1 MRHRPGNLLKIIF
14 VISSSWSEVSLP
26 PQLHKTV
33 RAGLF
38 CTLLLVV
45 SVLASVTPSTASVEV
60 WYGPDDRPLEQLVQT
75 YDRAKRYIFVAVY
88 GLTSPLTVKALVGAR
103 KRGVDVR
110 VLTNRQRLNDP
121 KQKTALSALREAG
134 IPIKINRHDA
144 LMHLKQVVI
153 DDEVNTNGSMNQT
166 TSGNRYNDER
176 LDVIRDH
183 ATTVKAREKFLSLWK
198 DQERFQDWK

>member
-1 MRHRPGNLLKIIF
+1 MRHKPGNLLKTIF
-14 VISSSWSEVSLP
+14 VISSNWNEVILPAQLCKCLSRGLSLTFLTAVLFGASP
-26 PQLHKTV
+26 NLTV
-33 RAGLF
+33 A
-38 CTLLLVV
+38 
-45 SVLASVTPSTASVEV
+45 AVEV
-60 WYGPDDRPLEQLVQT
+60 WYGPDDRPLEQLVQR
-75 YDRAKRYIFVAVY
+75 YDCAKRYIFVAVY
-88 GLTSPLTVKALVGAR
+88 GLTSPLSVKALVGAK

-110 VLTNRQRLNDP
+110 VLTDRQRLNDP

-183 ATTVKAREKFLSLWK
+183 AITVKAREKFLSLWK

>member
-1 MRHRPGNLLKIIF
+1 
-14 VISSSWSEVSLP
+14 VILP
-26 PQLHKTV
+26 PQLHKTF
-33 RAGLF
+33 RAGWF

-45 SVLASVTPSTASVEV
+45 SVGASVTPSTASVEV
-60 WYGPDDRPLEQLVQT
+60 WYGPDDRPLEHLVQT

-88 GLTSPLTVKALVGAR
+88 GLTSPLTVKALVGAK

-110 VLTNRQRLNDP
+110 VLTDRQRLNDP

-176 LDVIRDH
+176 LDIIQDH
-183 ATTVKAREKFLSLWK
+183 ALTVKAREKFLSLWK
-198 DQERFQDWK
+198 DQERFQEWK

>member
-1 MRHRPGNLLKIIF
+1 MLLPRPCKCLSRGL
-14 VISSSWSEVSLP
+14 SL
-26 PQLHKTV
+26 
-33 RAGLF
+33 
-38 CTLLLVV
+38 TLLLA
-45 SVLASVTPSTASVEV
+45 VLFGANPDLTTAAVEV
-60 WYGPDDRPLEQLVQT
+60 WYGPDDRPLEQLVQR

-88 GLTSPLTVKALVGAR
+88 GLTSPLSVKALVGAK

-110 VLTNRQRLNDP
+110 VLTDRQRLDDP
-121 KQKTALSALREAG
+121 KQQTALSVLREAG

-176 LDVIRDH
+176 LDIIRDH
-183 ATTVKAREKFLSLWK
+183 AITVKARERFLLLWK

>member
-1 MRHRPGNLLKIIF
+1 M
-14 VISSSWSEVSLP
+14 ISSSWSKVILP
-26 PQLHKTV
+26 PGLHKTV
-33 RAGLF
+33 GTGLL

-45 SVLASVTPSTASVEV
+45 SVGASVTPSTSSVEV
-60 WYGPDDRPLEQLVQT
+60 WYGPDDRPLEHLVQT

-88 GLTSPLTVKALVGAR
+88 GITSPLTVKALVGAK

-110 VLTNRQRLNDP
+110 VLTDRQRLNDP

-176 LDVIRDH
+176 LDIIQDH
-183 ATTVKAREKFLSLWK
+183 AITVKARDRFLALWK
-198 DQERFQDWK
+198 DQERFQEWK

>member
-1 MRHRPGNLLKIIF
+1 MR
-14 VISSSWSEVSLP
+14 WTLP
-26 PQLHKTV
+26 SRL
-33 RAGLF
+33 
-38 CTLLLVV
+38 CTALRTGFSYSLLVA
-45 SVLASVTPSTASVEV
+45 VLLGMSPTLSTAAVEV
-60 WYGPDDRPLEQLVQT
+60 WYGPEDRPLERLVER

-88 GLTSPLTVKALVGAR
+88 GLTSPLSVKALVGAK

-110 VLTNRQRLNDP
+110 VLTDRERLNDP
-121 KQKTALSALREAG
+121 KQQTALSALREAG

-176 LDVIRDH
+176 LDIIRDH
-183 ATTVKAREKFLSLWK
+183 AITVKAREKFLLLWK
-198 DQERFQDWK
+198 DQARFRDWK